1 MPKHSLPPRRNAIP
15 ALPPC
20 RDKLMREAYAAD
32 VALWDQY
39 LLDKLSALLISLNT
53 WVPTGGLMD
62 GPGVG

>member
-1 MPKHSLPPRRNAIP
+1 MLCLPRSSVDTAV
-15 ALPPC
+15 PPLNLC

-53 WVPTGGLMD
+53 
-62 GPGVG
+62 

>member
-53 WVPTGGLMD
+53 WVTN
-62 GPGVG
+62 